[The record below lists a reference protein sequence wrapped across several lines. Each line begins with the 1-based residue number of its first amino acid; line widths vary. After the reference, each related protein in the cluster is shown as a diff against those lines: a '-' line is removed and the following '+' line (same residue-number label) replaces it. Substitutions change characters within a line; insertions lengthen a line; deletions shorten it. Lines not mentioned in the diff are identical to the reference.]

1 VASYSLL
8 AAGAEAW
15 QRRCAGAQRDGS
27 EQRDAAHAVQQT
39 QHVLPQGPV
48 CKQDQSLVKNH
59 NQQQQLALK
68 YPPEAVR

>member
-15 QRRCAGAQRDGS
+15 QRRCAGAQQDGS
-27 EQRDAAHAVQQT
+27 EQRDASHAEQQT
-39 QHVLPQGPV
+39 KHVLPQGPV
-48 CKQDQSLVKNH
+48 SRQDQSHVKNH
-59 NQQQQLALK
+59 IQQQQVALK